1 MGILHV
7 RPSCRQTVRRSGG
20 GFFEIYSSPLG
31 NLPVLHVAGTR
42 EQMGWQY
49 GALVGDLV
57 RRNADMTIGLFTQY
71 GIPAELVC
79 RILDAAWARLAP
91 HVADAVLAEIAAIAD
106 GARNAGFN
114 VAPEN
119 VRRLIAVTN
128 LDMYRRDERLPE
140 LLNPM
145 PPAPSCTFFAAW
157 GPRTEGGKLLASRN
171 LDWVSQTGMHQTRL
185 VTVYRPDDGFG
196 LVTMGYAG
204 LVGALAGMNEKG
216 ICFSEIG
223 AFSGSEEL
231 DGAPWILTARKV
243 LEETDS
249 LDSAIAAVHGA
260 KHTIG
265 YNFMT
270 ADGDPDA
277 YGTPVYA
284 PGAAAFETNFTCCE
298 TFRDDDPKEHAAS
311 WRDPAG
317 NLLPYG
323 LPMKH
328 AVMRADMAFSPS
340 VRSLQATDNG
350 PVAPGNDGNP
360 FTAPTYVDCHKPMHD
375 MFRAYE
381 TGAEY
386 VYPVRNTRVIEPGK
400 PRLIGREEALNIAA
414 TVAHNTEKLDQND
427 WNVMSVVYAPTG
439 LDFYVAYESRD
450 PAGNWKNAPD
460 SGYWQFDLK
469 SLLQ

>member
-1 MGILHV
+1 MGV
-7 RPSCRQTVRRSGG
+7 SSVEPSHRRTVRKSGE

-31 NLPVLHVAGTR
+31 EMPVLHVGGTR

-49 GALVGDLV
+49 GALVGDLI
-57 RRNADMTIGLFTQY
+57 RRNVDMTLGLFTQY

-79 RILDAAWARLAP
+79 RILDAAWARLSRYVP
-91 HVADAVLAEIAAIAD
+91 GHVLSEIAAVAA
-106 GARNAGFN
+106 GANNAGFKLD
-114 VAPEN
+114 AQD
-119 VRRLIAVTN
+119 VRRILTVTN
-128 LDMYRRDERLPE
+128 LDMYRRDERLLE
-140 LLNPM
+140 LLGQV

-171 LDWVSQTGMHQTRL
+171 LDWVSQTGMHETRL
-185 VTVYRPDDGFG
+185 VTVYRPDDGVGF
-196 LVTMGYAG
+196 VTMGYAG

-231 DGAPWILTARKV
+231 DGIPWTLTARKV
-243 LEETDS
+243 LEKTGALED
-249 LDSAIAAVHGA
+249 AIAVVAGG
-260 KHTIG
+260 KHTLG

-277 YGTPVYA
+277 YGTPAFA

-298 TFRDDDPKEHAAS
+298 MFRDDDPKEHAAA
-311 WRDPAG
+311 WRDPGG
-317 NLLPYG
+317 NERRYG

-328 AVMRADMAFSPS
+328 AVMRADMAFSPA

-350 PVAPGNDGNP
+350 PAVPGNDGNP

-386 VYPVRNTRVIEPGK
+386 VYPLRNARVIEAGS
-400 PRLIGREEALNIAA
+400 PRPIGRQEALNIAA
-414 TVAHNTEKLDQND
+414 TVAHNVEKLDKND
-427 WNVMSVVYAPTG
+427 WNVMSVVYAPTD
-439 LDFYVAYESRD
+439 LEFYVAYESRD
-450 PAGNWKNAPD
+450 AAGNWKNAPD
-460 SGYWQFDLK
+460 SGYWQFNLK
-469 SLLQ
+469 NLLA